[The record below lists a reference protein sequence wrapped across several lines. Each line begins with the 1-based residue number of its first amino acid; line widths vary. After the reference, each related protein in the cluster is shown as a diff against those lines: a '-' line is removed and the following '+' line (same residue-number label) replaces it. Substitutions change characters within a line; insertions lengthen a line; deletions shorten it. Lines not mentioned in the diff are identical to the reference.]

1 MSSDNKRF
9 WALAIV
15 GEFFPDFDEWLRRT
29 QNRGRYMEAA
39 QEVFDNVSPAA
50 VEKACKRLLQGE
62 PVRHSRLPFVVAEL
76 AKKIVAR
83 MEANHWRT
91 VADGHETMRC
101 RECQD
106 TGLIE
111 ILHPKTVAE
120 CLASRQLPAFPY
132 TAVALCPCA
141 AGQAKREMWLRADR
155 QHRIDIIFYNQ
166 QRHIRRELGA
176 LPIDQ
181 YRQLLGGK
189 HDKRDVAISDSR
201 SPRRVA
207 ADLAEKTRIDN
218 F

>member
-1 MSSDNKRF
+1 MSTDNKRF
-9 WALAIV
+9 WALAII

-29 QNRGRYMEAA
+29 QNRSRYMEAA
-39 QEVFDNVSPAA
+39 QDALNELPPAA

-91 VADGHETMRC
+91 VADGQETVRC

-106 TGLIE
+106 TGLVD

-155 QHRIDIIFYNQ
+155 QHRMEIVFYDPR
-166 QRHIRRELGA
+166 RHIPRQLGT

-181 YRQLLGGK
+181 YRQLLGES
-189 HDKRDVAISDSR
+189 HDKQDIAVSDPR
-201 SPRRVA
+201 SPRRVVA
-207 ADLAEKTRIDN
+207 ELAEKARIND